1 MPTYGY
7 RCTSCGTEFDVWQRM
22 SDPAGAS
29 CPACG
34 KPARRLFFAPAIVF
48 NGSGFYKTDSRE
60 VSKAGA
66 SNGKSSKSRADT
78 SSSTESPA
86 ATSES
91 TAGAGSGSSV
101 TSASSTPSSS
111 TD

>member
-22 SDPAGAS
+22 SDPAGAT

-34 KPARRLFFAPAIVF
+34 KAAKRLFFAPAIVF

-60 VSKAGA
+60 LSKASS
-66 SNGKSSKSRADT
+66 SNGKSSKPAPDT
-78 SSSTESPA
+78 GSNTRSSSPK
-86 ATSES
+86 SES
-91 TAGAGSGSSV
+91 SAGAGSGSAA
-101 TSASSTPSSS
+101 TSASSAASSGAE
-111 TD
+111 